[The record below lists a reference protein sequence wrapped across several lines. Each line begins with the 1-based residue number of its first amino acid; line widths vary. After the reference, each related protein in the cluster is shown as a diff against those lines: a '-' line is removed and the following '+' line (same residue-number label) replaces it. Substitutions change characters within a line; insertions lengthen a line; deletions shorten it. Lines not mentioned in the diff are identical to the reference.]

1 MQIESEN
8 LDKKVGFFLSGWLW
22 IKGLIEKFFAK
33 LREIAKQ
40 IEKTAKDDPRR
51 LIHSLKVGVALTLV
65 SLFYYCQPLY
75 RSFGVSSMWAVMTV
89 VVVFEFSV
97 GATLGKGLNRG
108 MATLVAGGLG
118 IGAHYLAMVAGKT
131 CEPILI
137 GLFVFLQAVASTF
150 IRFFPKV
157 KARYDYGMLIFIL
170 TFCLVAISGL
180 RSDEI
185 IEIARKRV
193 LTILVGALT
202 CVVVSVFIYPVW
214 AGEDLHLLVAQ
225 HLDKLGHF
233 LEGFGERCLR
243 TIEES
248 DNLVGLNTVLD
259 SKSREEILANFARW
273 EPGHGKFMYR
283 HPWKQ
288 YLKIASLTRQ
298 CASRVDSLNA
308 YLNSKSHAPKEIQG
322 IISSM
327 SRESGKALRE
337 LSLAVE
343 TMTRPSPYPNCH
355 VSSLKAASKNL
366 NSLLKSELWGEH
378 ANLLQVIPVAAVASL
393 LDDTVTSVEKIAD
406 AVDELSSLANFGNA
420 IGGETTE
427 DKSRN
432 GVVTLVGIVIEGS
445 DQVKKGQSSGL
456 QAG

>member
-8 LDKKVGFFLSGWLW
+8 LDKKVGFFPSGWMW
-22 IKGLIEKFFAK
+22 IKGLIEKLLAK

-40 IEKTAKDDPRR
+40 TEKTAKDDPRR

-202 CVVVSVFIYPVW
+202 CVVVSVFVCPVW

-233 LEGFGERCLR
+233 LEGFGEGCLR

-322 IISSM
+322 IIASM

-406 AVDELSSLANFGNA
+406 AIDELSSLANFGN
-420 IGGETTE
+420 GN
-427 DKSRN
+427 D
-432 GVVTLVGIVIEGS
+432 VVTLVGIVIDGS
-445 DQVKKGQSSGL
+445 DQVKKGQSSDL

>member
-8 LDKKVGFFLSGWLW
+8 LDKKVGFFPSGWLW
-22 IKGLIEKFFAK
+22 IKGLIEKLLAK

-137 GLFVFLQAVASTF
+137 GVFVFLQAVASTF

-202 CVVVSVFIYPVW
+202 CVVVSVFVYPVW

-322 IISSM
+322 IIASM

-355 VSSLKAASKNL
+355 VSSLKSASKNL

-406 AVDELSSLANFGNA
+406 AIDELSSLANFGN
-420 IGGETTE
+420 GN
-427 DKSRN
+427 D
-432 GVVTLVGIVIEGS
+432 VVTLVGIVIDGS
-445 DQVKKGQSSGL
+445 DQVKKGQSSDL